1 MSVDRFDTKRAS
13 SPTSSIATAAG
24 VIAMNDADPDG
35 LRPGEVDR
43 LLDVVRELAHER
55 KPEGHLYATVPPRKA
70 ACAFVAALEEHP
82 YLTLRQLIFA
92 LEEAGHAAVMSRRQA
107 GDFDE

>member
-1 MSVDRFDTKRAS
+1 
-13 SPTSSIATAAG
+13 
-24 VIAMNDADPDG
+24 MNDADPDG

>member
-1 MSVDRFDTKRAS
+1 MSS
-13 SPTSSIATAAG
+13 STRTPG
-24 VIAMNDADPDG
+24 PDG

-70 ACAFVAALEEHP
+70 ARACVAALEEHP
-82 YLTLRQLIFA
+82 YLTLRHLIFA
-92 LEEAGHAAVMSRRQA
+92 FEEAGHAAVLDERRDATKQIE
-107 GDFDE
+107 D